1 MPKPILSKEK
11 VNMQQLDINKK
22 EMTNKA
28 INPLILEKK
37 LREKRSS
44 AYMEAIKQLDI
55 AGFHMDQS
63 KFKEFIDTVNNEF
76 KDIGFNN
83 QLLGI
88 VAKCYLGQPYEVHSL
103 DMLGNIVVHYKIN
116 EDMPGLLNRARSLA
130 LHGGYE
136 LIEVYTDC
144 LRAVK
149 IDGSIT
155 VAK

>member
-149 IDGSIT
+149 FDGSIT